1 MTTACG
7 RQALFDQKNI
17 NQDEREKVVVFDN
30 VSKHFETRTGTVIA
44 LEHINQFIADGEF
57 VAVIGPSGCGKSTLL
72 RLLCG
77 LEQPTQGE
85 VRLSKGVDK
94 DSGIGVAFQEHRLLP
109 WLNIQK
115 NILLPKL
122 MQGGVTAEDE
132 ERATFL
138 CEMVG
143 LKGFEEK
150 RPSELSGGMRQ
161 RASFARALFS
171 KPSLLLLDEPFGAL
185 DALTREKIIADA
197 EAIWLSQKF
206 GAFLITHS
214 ISEAV
219 HLADRV
225 LVMSARPGRVV
236 AEIPIT
242 LDRPR
247 TKYLSDPEFMR
258 FCDELRHH
266 LEI

>member
-1 MTTACG
+1 MPDRNHLNQSE
-7 RQALFDQKNI
+7 RQ
-17 NQDEREKVVVFDN
+17 KVVTFDN

-44 LEHINQFIADGEF
+44 LERINQHIYDGEF

-77 LEQPTQGE
+77 LEQPTEGK
-85 VRLSKGVDK
+85 VILPTGAGG
-94 DSGIGVAFQEHRLLP
+94 DSAIGVAFQEHRLLP
-109 WLNIQK
+109 WLTIQK

-122 MQGGVTAEDE
+122 MQGSGTAEDE
-132 ERATFL
+132 QRAKML

-171 KPSLLLLDEPFGAL
+171 NPSLLLLDEPFGAL

-197 EAIWLSQKF
+197 EAIWMDQKF

-242 LDRPR
+242 LERPR
-247 TKYLSDPEFMR
+247 TDFLSDPEFAR
-258 FCDELRHH
+258 LCDELRHH

>member
-1 MTTACG
+1 MTE
-7 RQALFDQKNI
+7 QSPPEI
-17 NQDEREKVVVFDN
+17 DEKRKKIVEFRDVTKRFP
-30 VSKHFETRTGTVIA
+30 TGTGTITA
-44 LEHINQFIADGEF
+44 LERVNQHIYAGEF

-77 LEQPTQGE
+77 LEHPSEGE
-85 VRLSKGVDK
+85 VSLSFESPDL
-94 DSGIGVAFQEHRLLP
+94 DSAIGVAFQDHNLLP
-109 WLNIQK
+109 WLSIKQ

-122 MQGGVTAEDE
+122 MKGKASAQDE
-132 ERATFL
+132 ERAESL
-138 CEMVG
+138 SEMVG
-143 LKGFEEK
+143 LKGFEQR
-150 RPSELSGGMRQ
+150 RPAELSGGMRQ

-171 KPSLLLLDEPFGAL
+171 RPSLLLLDEPFGAL

-197 EAIWLSQKF
+197 EDIWLRQKF

-225 LVMSARPGRVV
+225 LVMSARPGRIV
-236 AEIPIT
+236 AEIPIE

-247 TKYLSDPEFMR
+247 TNHLSDPKFAQYCE
-258 FCDELRHH
+258 ELRQH
-266 LEI
+266 LEL

>member
-1 MTTACG
+1 MPDRKQVEQG
-7 RQALFDQKNI
+7 ERQ
-17 NQDEREKVVVFDN
+17 KVVSFDN
-30 VSKHFETRTGTVIA
+30 VSKHFETRTGTTIA
-44 LEHINQFIADGEF
+44 LERVNQHIYAGEF

-77 LEQPTQGE
+77 LEQPTEGK
-85 VRLSKGVDK
+85 VVLPFNGADANSA
-94 DSGIGVAFQEHRLLP
+94 IGVAFQEHRLLP
-109 WLNIQK
+109 WLNIKK

-122 MQGGVTAEDE
+122 MHGSVTAEDE
-132 ERATFL
+132 ERAMVL
-138 CEMVG
+138 SEMVG

-171 KPSLLLLDEPFGAL
+171 RPSLLLLDEPFGAL

-197 EAIWLSQKF
+197 EAIWLDQKF

-225 LVMSARPGRVV
+225 LVMSARPGRIV
-236 AEIPIT
+236 AEVPIT
-242 LDRPR
+242 LERPR
-247 TKYLSDPEFMR
+247 TNFLSDPEFAR
-258 FCDELRHH
+258 LCDELRHH
-266 LEI
+266 LEL